1 MSFKANP
8 VFQSDFSDAA
18 QRFSQAI
25 ADELGD
31 AKLNQ
36 STQQLFASRWQEA
49 IEQGWQACLVPEEYG
64 GLGGSLTDF
73 CSLLEAS
80 SRHAL
85 RLPVASGFGVVPV
98 LLNAIADARSRDALA
113 QIAQG
118 HLRLQPVILDPG
130 ACDIRFEMDT
140 LHATQNP
147 DGGVTLQGRISGVEQ
162 IPDSTRILLACPSG
176 SRAEQ
181 DESVVVLLDWNQVTR
196 WQAQAERIDA
206 RTTISLEF
214 DQTRLSAGQVLASST
229 QAARAIAIARDY
241 GCLFACVSAAGAMG
255 MNIEQTLQY
264 LRDRHQFGV
273 SLSSFQA
280 LRHYMAAIYA
290 KYECYRAL
298 VRATV
303 ERVQN
308 ADEVNSEALSMLK
321 IYLGQVGQMV
331 AHTVIQVHG
340 GMGMTE
346 DLFASRLNKSILMS
360 SMEYG
365 DGQFHTGRV
374 LDSRLDPA
382 L

>member
-1 MSFKANP
+1 
-8 VFQSDFSDAA
+8 
-18 QRFSQAI
+18 
-25 ADELGD
+25 
-31 AKLNQ
+31 
-36 STQQLFASRWQEA
+36 
-49 IEQGWQACLVPEEYG
+49 
-64 GLGGSLTDF
+64 
-73 CSLLEAS
+73 
-80 SRHAL
+80 
-85 RLPVASGFGVVPV
+85 
-98 LLNAIADARSRDALA
+98 
-113 QIAQG
+113 
-118 HLRLQPVILDPG
+118 
-130 ACDIRFEMDT
+130 
-140 LHATQNP
+140 
-147 DGGVTLQGRISGVEQ
+147 
-162 IPDSTRILLACPSG
+162 
-176 SRAEQ
+176 
-181 DESVVVLLDWNQVTR
+181 
-196 WQAQAERIDA
+196 
-206 RTTISLEF
+206 
-214 DQTRLSAGQVLASST
+214 
-229 QAARAIAIARDY
+229 
-241 GCLFACVSAAGAMG
+241 

-308 ADEVNSEALSMLK
+308 AGEVNSEALSMLK

-374 LDSRLDPA
+374 LDSRLGPTH
-382 L
+382 